1 MVIHS
6 QHKDPIVMN
15 DTKAVR
21 LTRADWLRGALEL
34 LSSSGVQE
42 VKIVPLA
49 ERLGVTSGSFY
60 WHFKNRGELHE
71 ALLDYWEREMT
82 DATVIAAR
90 AFEGTPRER
99 IWQLMESVM
108 NTGMARYDL
117 AIWHWAQTEPAVQT
131 VFHRVLEKRFEFATW
146 MFGDAGFDD
155 AQAIARARMMV
166 VYMMGESTLVP
177 DAPAEREEQLRLKY
191 EILTRPLA

>member
-1 MVIHS
+1 
-6 QHKDPIVMN
+6 MN
-15 DTKAVR
+15 DNNSVR

-60 WHFKNRGELHE
+60 WHFKNRGELHD

-82 DATVIAAR
+82 DATVMAAR

-108 NTGMARYDL
+108 ATGMARYDL
-117 AIWHWAQTEPAVQT
+117 AIWHWAQADAAAQS
-131 VFHRVLEKRFEFATW
+131 VFRRVLEKRFEFATW
-146 MFGDAGFDD
+146 MFGEAGFDE
-155 AQAIARARMMV
+155 AQAIARARLMV

-177 DAPAEREEQLRLKY
+177 DGSTERKEQLRLKY
-191 EILTRPLA
+191 EILTRPL